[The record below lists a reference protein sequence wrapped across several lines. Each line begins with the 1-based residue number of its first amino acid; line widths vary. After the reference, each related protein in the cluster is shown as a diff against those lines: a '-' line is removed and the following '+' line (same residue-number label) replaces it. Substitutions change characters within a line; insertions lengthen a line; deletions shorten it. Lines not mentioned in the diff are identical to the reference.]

1 MRRLLIVLAAALGCA
16 SQGYPPGGPEDKAA
30 PALVSTSPDS
40 GSVSARPSK
49 WAVFKF
55 DEVISE
61 RPQGAA
67 TLDML
72 VLISPRDGAPR
83 VDWRRSSLAVRPR
96 QDWKSNTA
104 YTITILPGISDLRN
118 NVRRERST
126 VIFGTGAVI
135 PATRISGV
143 VFNWVEGRSAVAAI
157 VEAIAADST
166 TYVAVTDSTGNF
178 ALLHVTPG
186 VYTLRG
192 FLDANNNRALDPREA
207 WDSSTVTVSDSV
219 RSDIYAFQHDTVG
232 PRIATVDVRDSLTL
246 RVAFDKPM
254 DSRQTIDIAMFSL
267 KGADS
272 AVVPIVLAR
281 PALEYERAR
290 ADSVAALDSAAR
302 ARDPFS
308 RPPQAFP
315 GGRRPGV
322 DSAAANLPRLARPVP
337 TSEVILQVF
346 PPLRAGS
353 SYRLTALGIRG
364 LLGATQTSERSL
376 IVPKAPVAPPTA
388 ADTLRQ
394 ARPPVRPPIL

>member
-1 MRRLLIVLAAALGCA
+1 MRRLLILAAALGCA
-16 SQGYPPGGPEDKAA
+16 SQGFPPGGPEDKAA
-30 PALVSTSPDS
+30 PALLSTSPDS
-40 GSVSARPSK
+40 GLVNTRPSK

-83 VDWRRSSLAVRPR
+83 VDWRRSSIAVRPR
-96 QDWKSNTA
+96 RDWKSNTA

-126 VIFGTGAVI
+126 IIFGTGAVI
-135 PATRISGV
+135 PATSISGV
-143 VFNWVEGRSAVAAI
+143 VFNWVEGRPAVAAI

-166 TYVAVTDSTGNF
+166 TYVAVADSTGRF

-186 VYTLRG
+186 VYRLRG
-192 FLDANNNRALDPREA
+192 FLDANSNRALDEREA

-232 PRIATVDVRDSLTL
+232 PRISTVDARDSLTL
-246 RVAFDKPM
+246 RVTFDKPI

-272 AVVPIVLAR
+272 LAVPIVLAR

-290 ADSVAALDSAAR
+290 ADSAAALDSAAR
-302 ARDPFS
+302 ARDPIS
-308 RPPQAFP
+308 RARQPLPGARQAAA
-315 GGRRPGV
+315 
-322 DSAAANLPRLARPVP
+322 DSVAANLPKLTRPVP

-346 PPLRAGS
+346 PPLRAGAF
-353 SYRLTALGIRG
+353 YRLTAQGVRG

-376 IVPKAPVAPPTA
+376 TVPKAPVAPPTP
-388 ADTLRQ
+388 ADSLRQ
-394 ARPPVRPPIL
+394 AQPPARPPIL